1 MKKLLLSLAVLAASA
16 FGVFAETLN
25 FKDWNFP
32 DADKWSSSYAE
43 HVITFD
49 NAIVTFKSANKQ
61 STTITDCPVTKG
73 GNITIAAK
81 DGEKLAS
88 VTFNLVQWTTKAQ
101 TATLYVSSDGTTFTS
116 TEISSTNFTLT
127 GETLPAGTVA
137 AQVQFSSTSNQVGC
151 ASIEFTLATGAAAEL
166 KPAGLSFSEPAF
178 TIYADKISEF
188 ETPTLTNPNNLT
200 VTYASDKE
208 DVATVATDGTVTL
221 TGSTGTAKITAS
233 FAGNAEF
240 GAGSASYTI
249 TVKPTPTAVATI
261 AATTELTSGT
271 EFIVNYDLT
280 VAYAKGSN
288 VFAYT
293 ADKEFIQLYGSNSY
307 EVGDIIAKGWVGQYA
322 LYNNGAVPE
331 IKPVGA
337 FPAAAYKSE
346 VAFVPAEVAA
356 ADVKAELVNHVI
368 VVKGVTFAT
377 GITAGKTTTNGTV
390 GQTTLAFYNSFEL
403 AAQEAGIY
411 NVTAVVQIY
420 SGKVQLYPTAYELV
434 EGGETPEPVEPEVT
448 EVKTVA
454 ETIAL
459 ADNTKVKIG
468 YALTVAFSNAGNIFT
483 CDEAGNF
490 IQVFAK
496 DKKNSY
502 KSGDVIPAGW
512 EATYKLY
519 NGVTPELEIASVDG
533 LPEAT
538 EGTFTPKAVAFAD
551 ITVAMVNN
559 VVKIEKVVFDVAT
572 PSSKTNFTGKIGETE
587 VALRNNYALASVEA
601 GTYNV
606 TVVITLFKA
615 TGATEYAPSLYVVNF
630 EPVKTDGINEIEAEA
645 AEAVYYNLQG
655 VEVKNPANGVYIV
668 RRGAKVTKEFI
679 R

>member
-1 MKKLLLSLAVLAASA
+1 MKKLLLLLFLAIGFTAVADEVKFDFVTNSYGFERESGNSTNYLENGAIIKDGAVSIELKNNAEGTTNWRFWKDGLRATKAVVGQMTIKAEGATITGVTCAIANSATNIAVNGADAEAVAKGATFTWTGSADEAVL
-16 FGVFAETLN
+16 VFT
-25 FKDWNFP
+25 
-32 DADKWSSSYAE
+32 
-43 HVITFD
+43 
-49 NAIVTFKSANKQ
+49 
-61 STTITDCPVTKG
+61 
-73 GNITIAAK
+73 
-81 DGEKLAS
+81 
-88 VTFNLVQWTTKAQ
+88 Q
-101 TATLYVSSDGTTFTS
+101 TGTTAVASMTV
-116 TEISSTNFTLT
+116 TYA
-127 GETLPAGTVA
+127 AG
-137 AQVQFSSTSNQVGC
+137 
-151 ASIEFTLATGAAAEL
+151 AEAE
-166 KPAGLSFSEPAF
+166 KKDAELSFSAAAVTVTANKLE
-178 TIYADKISEF
+178 EF
-188 ETPTLTNPNNLT
+188 IAPTLTNPNNLT
-200 VTYASDKE
+200 VTYASSEEK
-208 DVATVATDGTVTL
+208 VAKVAADGKVTL
-221 TGSTGTAKITAS
+221 TGEAGTAKITAS
-233 FAGNAEF
+233 FAGNDEF
-240 GAGSASYTI
+240 RAGEASYII
-249 TVKPTPTAVATI
+249 TVKEAPKSVTSV
-261 AATTELTSGT
+261 AATLELAANT
-271 EFIVNYDLT
+271 EFIVDYDLT

-668 RRGAKVTKEFI
+668 RRGTKVTKEFI